1 MCGRFSLAVSKE
13 RIKKKYGVQ
22 IEEEIIPNYNIAPTQ
37 SAYVIA
43 NNNPK
48 VVQTMNWGLVPHWA
62 RDKKVGNN
70 LINARSEGVSGKPSF
85 RMPIRKNRCLVLA
98 DGFYEWRKE
107 GRKRI
112 PYRITLRDDTLL
124 TMAGIWDTWIEPNSQ
139 QLYHSFAVMTIAPNK
154 EMQRVHDRMP
164 VIFPNM
170 ETQAQWLSNIDLET
184 ALNMLQTLKDD
195 SLNVFPV
202 SSKVN
207 SVASNSPDLYDAVQL
222 PPTLFDLDSF

>member
-13 RIKKKYGVQ
+13 RIKKKYTVQ
-22 IEEEIIPNYNIAPTQ
+22 VEEEIVPNFNIAPTQ

-43 NNNPK
+43 NNKPK
-48 VVQTMNWGLVPHWA
+48 VLQTMNWGLVPHWA
-62 RDKKVGNN
+62 KYKKVGNN

-85 RMPIRKNRCLVLA
+85 RLPIRKNRCLVLA

-112 PYRITLRDDTLL
+112 PYRITLRDDTLFA
-124 TMAGIWDTWIEPNSQ
+124 MAGIWDTWISPENNQP
-139 QLYHSFAVMTIAPNK
+139 YHSFAIMTIPPNL

-170 ETQAQWLSNIDLET
+170 ESQEQWLNDISLEET
-184 ALNMLQTLKDD
+184 LNLLQPLKDD

-207 SVASNSPDLYDAVQL
+207 SVNYNDSDLYNAIEL
-222 PPTLFDLDSF
+222 PPTLFDLNKF

>member
-13 RIKKKYGVQ
+13 RIKKKYSIQ
-22 IEEEIIPNYNIAPTQ
+22 IEEDIIANYNIAPTQ
-37 SAYVIA
+37 SVYVIA

-48 VVQTMNWGLVPHWA
+48 ILQTMSWGLVPSWA
-62 RDKKVGNN
+62 RGKKVGNN
-70 LINARSEGVSGKPSF
+70 LINARSESISSKPSF
-85 RMPIRKNRCLVLA
+85 RIPIRKKRCLILA

-112 PYRITLRDDTLL
+112 PYRITLRDDTLFA
-124 TMAGIWDTWIEPNSQ
+124 MAGIWDSWVSPIDQEEH
-139 QLYHSFAVMTIAPNK
+139 HSFAVLTIPPNE
-154 EMQRVHDRMP
+154 EMKRVHDRMP

-170 ETQAQWLSNIDLET
+170 DSQTEWLSDINLET
-184 ALNMLQTLKDD
+184 TLNMLQTLKDD

-207 SVASNSPDLYDAVQL
+207 SPDYNEEDLYNAIQL
-222 PPTLFDLDSF
+222 PPTLFDLG